1 MSEKILFPNQEDIKK
16 FFDLITQQWRSQEAE
31 NCFLEVRCLG
41 ENKKPLSQKF
51 SYKKI
56 PDAVEFAKAKNDQKY
71 NVYTTINPIS
81 PNVDKNARDENVSL
95 AFFNFADADDLTGVD
110 ALKKFCDIQKPEFT
124 VITGRIPH
132 LRFHGYW
139 RLLEPCSDMALWRET
154 QEQIAL
160 NFQTDTVVKNP
171 SRIMRVP
178 GTISYPNGKK
188 RAQAYIDELVVLRT
202 NPNPIPFA
210 DISSWS
216 NFLQKPARSETF
228 DIDLGKNSLD
238 LNALKEAILSG
249 QNWHD
254 NILRLAGRLVADGSS
269 KEEIL
274 GLAAEFTLA
283 GYTEQQT
290 RNELV
295 PMIEGALAKGFDQKT
310 NRNVDCH
317 LRAYPPKQVTF
328 SIITA
333 DELLC
338 KELPPPEWVL
348 QDMLPIGLTL
358 LAGAPKVGK
367 SWFALD
373 LARQIVN
380 AGHECL
386 YLSLEDNERRLKARL
401 ECLSISPNKRL
412 KMLAGLSNETPFPKG
427 DEAISELRK
436 IHNATPELKAI
447 IVDTVQG
454 IRRSSKRGE
463 KGYEESVEEWSKLR
477 SLAHELQ
484 ICLLAVHH
492 TGKKNSDADR
502 TPIERI
508 MGSQGIAGTAETI
521 MVLEQKTGSQNVILH
536 MTGKEVEQ
544 REISYNWLNP
554 GFSEDGDA
562 RYAELG
568 SFQKSIFNYIK
579 HHPRCTQTSI
589 VNEFHKHKSQVSE
602 AVSRLLEKRF
612 IEKNDNKLRVVV
624 DI

>member
-1 MSEKILFPNQEDIKK
+1 MSEKNLFPNPEDIKK

-31 NCFLEVRCLG
+31 NCLFEVRCLG

-56 PDAVEFAKAKNDQKY
+56 PDAVEFAKGMNEQKY
-71 NVYTTINPIS
+71 NVYTTVNPINP
-81 PNVDKNARDENVSL
+81 NVEKNARDENVSL
-95 AFFNFADADDLTGVD
+95 AFFSFADADDLAGVE
-110 ALKKFCDIQKPEFT
+110 ALKKFCESQKPDFV
-124 VITGRIPH
+124 VITGNTPH
-132 LRFHGYW
+132 LRAHTYW
-139 RLLEPCSDMALWRET
+139 RLDQPCADMEVWRET
-154 QEQIAL
+154 QQRLAS
-160 NFQTDTVVKNP
+160 NFKTDPSVINP

-178 GTISYPNGKK
+178 GTISYPSGKK
-188 RAQAYIDELVVLRT
+188 RAQGYIDELVVISI

-254 NILRLAGRLVADGSS
+254 NMLRLVGRLVADGSS

-283 GYTEQQT
+283 GYSEQQT
-290 RNELV
+290 RNELA
-295 PMIEGALAKGFDQKT
+295 PMIDGALTKGFDQKA
-310 NRNVDCH
+310 NRNVD
-317 LRAYPPKQVTF
+317 LRTYPPKQVTF

-348 QDMLPIGLTL
+348 PDMLPVGLTL

-373 LARQIVN
+373 LARQIVD

-401 ECLSISPNKRL
+401 ECLRVSPYRQL
-412 KMLAGLSNETPFPKG
+412 KMLAGLSSETPFPKG
-427 DEAISELRK
+427 EKAISELRK

-447 IVDTVQG
+447 IIDTVQG

-463 KGYEESVEEWSKLR
+463 KGYEETVEEWSKLR

-492 TGKKNSDADR
+492 TSKKNSDAER

-544 REISYNWLNP
+544 REVSYNWINP
-554 GFSEDGDA
+554 GFTEEGDA
-562 RYAELG
+562 RYARLG
-568 SFQKSIFNYIK
+568 SFQKSVFDFIK
-579 HHPRCTQTSI
+579 QHPRCTQTSI

-612 IEKNDNKLRVVV
+612 IESNENKLRVVV
-624 DI
+624 DL

>member
-1 MSEKILFPNQEDIKK
+1 MSEKILFSNQEDIKK

-178 GTISYPNGKK
+178 GTISYPSGKK
-188 RAQAYIDELVVLRT
+188 SAQGYIDELVVLSI

-254 NILRLAGRLVADGSS
+254 NMLRLVGRLVADGSS

-283 GYTEQQT
+283 GYSEQQT

-295 PMIEGALAKGFDQKT
+295 PMIDGALVKGFDKKT
-310 NRNVDCH
+310 KQSVDFNQ
-317 LRAYPPKQVTF
+317 RARSPAPAAF

-521 MVLEQKTGSQNVILH
+521 MVLEQKNGSQNVILH